1 MSLMRSAWRLSGLAL
16 ALLAGCL
23 AGLRPL
29 PAAADLK
36 GRLGGQYR
44 YWNMS
49 DGNDLRDILGYF
61 AARSWHVQLEYWD
74 FVSHD
79 TDDQFR
85 PEVGLHLHDK
95 RNSVYSVIYRH
106 EHTQE
111 RVWFGTDQVL
121 TSHLVG
127 RVLGSPIISHD
138 HGTLWVVSG
147 GADYYWK
154 SWNFASFDV
163 IRDPRQ
169 AGLWV
174 YPMRVRLANEAND
187 WVQVTLAPASQ
198 QTLGW
203 AIDVKKRWVRLGY
216 ERNNRYD
223 FTQVNNDI
231 FTVGFE
237 VEIPPPP
244 K

>member
-1 MSLMRSAWRLSGLAL
+1 MRLGLVMSWFALGLMLASPASAAMS
-16 ALLAGCL
+16 
-23 AGLRPL
+23 
-29 PAAADLK
+29 
-36 GRLGGQYR
+36 GRLGGQFR
-44 YWNMS
+44 YWNFS
-49 DGNDLRDILGYF
+49 DGNDLRDVLAYW

-74 FVSHD
+74 FVNQD

-85 PEVGLHLHDK
+85 PEVGLHLHDR
-95 RNSVYSVIYRH
+95 RNGVYTIQYRH
-106 EHTQE
+106 ERHQE
-111 RVWFGTDQVL
+111 RLWFGTDQVL
-121 TSHLVG
+121 TDHVVA
-127 RVLGSPIISHD
+127 RVVASPIISQD
-138 HGTLWVVSG
+138 NGTLWVYSA

-154 SWNFASFDV
+154 SWDVASFDV

-187 WVQVTLAPASQ
+187 WVQVTVSPASQ
-198 QTLGW
+198 QSLGW

-237 VEIPPPP
+237 LAFPRPP